1 MNYSPEVMKNMG
13 KWIDEQSV
21 MLEQEMIEAKAKQM
35 SDDIDREVL
44 WGMLQGIGWCRV
56 MLPRLVDNKHAID
69 ITYWLEEN
77 CKKAFERNG
86 RDFIFESNKDANWFV
101 LRWGT
106 V

>member
-13 KWIDEQSV
+13 EWVSKQTT

-35 SDDIDREVL
+35 SDEIDREVL
-44 WGMLQGIGWCRV
+44 WGMLIGMGWTRV
-56 MLPRLVDNKHAID
+56 MLPTFIDNSHAVD
-69 ITYWLEEN
+69 ITYWLDDN
-77 CKKAFERNG
+77 CKNPFERNG
-86 RDFIFESNKDANWFV
+86 RDFLFESAKDANWFI